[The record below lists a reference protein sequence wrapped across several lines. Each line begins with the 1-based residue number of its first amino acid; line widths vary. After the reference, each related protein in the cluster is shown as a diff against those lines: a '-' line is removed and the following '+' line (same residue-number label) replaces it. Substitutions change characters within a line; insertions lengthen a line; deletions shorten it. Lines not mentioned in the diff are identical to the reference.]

1 VSAAARSADV
11 AWEHGRA
18 KLHHTVLT
26 TTHDALVALTCIPM
40 GASDSKLTFKQGVF
54 RLSEPQEIAADDA
67 YWTGV
72 CAARHA
78 SCCPSC

>member
-1 VSAAARSADV
+1 
-11 AWEHGRA
+11 
-18 KLHHTVLT
+18 
-26 TTHDALVALTCIPM
+26 M